1 MCKNHFGL
9 NGTALFFL
17 KVLMFDSG
25 SEYLGHHVDFSQ
37 LKNRAAD
44 DTNASVP
51 VPVGDSNGIYKILY
65 TLDTHILIYMI
76 YISGPCVSITHEC
89 YFTVVDL
96 DLLTCDIVDAWATCS

>member
-1 MCKNHFGL
+1 MDL
-9 NGTALFFL
+9 
-17 KVLMFDSG
+17 FDSG
-25 SEYLGHHVDFSQ
+25 SEYLGHHVDFRTSKIGQ
-37 LKNRAAD
+37 RMIPMLVFPSLLVTQMAY
-44 DTNASVP
+44 
-51 VPVGDSNGIYKILY
+51 IILY